1 MPQISVISKESHK
14 VLDQVESNQVGL
26 IENSVIVVKIP
37 KEDVASITKNG
48 VDAIITLKNGEVIT
62 VQNYFSEVT
71 PDNSLVFEDEDGT
84 LYWAKFTTANGDI
97 ADVIQYQPLDEIEPL
112 LYNDSLTGVILPWI
126 AGAGGAGLLG
136 AAIGGGSDSSGGS
149 KDTTKPDAPKD
160 VVITD
165 DGEHVTGKGEPGT
178 TVEVKDQDGKVIGT
192 GTVDSSGNFDV
203 ELKDP
208 LTNGETVD
216 VTVTDKAGNESEP
229 TEATAKD
236 TTKPD
241 APKDVV
247 VTDDG
252 EHATGKGEPGTI
264 VEVKDQD
271 GKIIGT
277 GTVDSSGNFDVEL
290 KDPLTNGETVDVTV
304 TDKVGNESEPTEA
317 TAKDTTKPD
326 APNATLNADGTVVT
340 GKTEPGA
347 KVEVRDENGKLIGSG
362 TANSLGEFEILVSP
376 AVTDG
381 ETAKVTAKDAAGNT
395 SDPTTVTGGKDTLK
409 PASPDATLNADGT
422 AVTGKTEPG
431 AKVEVR
437 DENGKLIGSGTAN
450 SLGDFEIPVSPAVT
464 DSETAQVT
472 AKDAAGNTSDPTTVT
487 GGKDTLKPASPDA
500 TLNAD
505 GTAVTGKTE
514 PGAKV
519 EVRDENGKLI
529 GSGTANSLGDF
540 EIPVSP
546 AVTDGETAKVTA
558 KDSAGNTSDPTTV
571 TGGKDTT
578 KPDAPKDVVIT
589 DDGEHVT
596 GKGEPGTIVEVK
608 DQDGKI
614 IGTGTV
620 DSSGNFDVELKDPL
634 TNGETV
640 DVTVTDKVGN
650 ESEPTEATAKDTTK
664 PDAPNATL
672 NADGTVV
679 TGKTEPG
686 AKVEVRDENGKLI
699 GSGTANSLGEFEIL
713 VSPAVTDGET
723 AKVTAKDAAGNTS
736 DPTTV
741 IGAKDTINPEI
752 SIEDTTLTQ
761 DSMPTFKGKT
771 EVGTD
776 VSVVIRDNNGKIVDQ
791 GDAKVI
797 GDQWSYR
804 ADKTLIDGEY
814 SVEAIATD
822 AAGNTG
828 RATDTSFTIDATAP
842 IVTIDDFKEPNFTGT
857 VNEDAN
863 LQVQVQDSNGKD
875 IPGTTTVKDGAWTFT
890 PDSPVAEAD
899 YTVTVTATDAAGN
912 QQIETGTVN
921 TTLPTVDID
930 DLFGTS
936 NFAAAF
942 SRVSTLSVPANVPQ
956 TNQTKPT
963 FSGTST
969 KSVEVT
975 VYLRDANNKVIDSGL
990 AKLDT
995 ATGKWTY
1002 TPANE
1007 LLEGYYVLE
1016 AVSKDA
1022 AGNISS
1028 PASKTFVIDITDPVI
1043 EIQNAVLTSDVT
1055 PDVKGKT
1062 EIGSTV
1068 TVTVKKPNG
1077 DVIETGTATVDA
1089 KGDWS
1094 YSVKANL
1101 TDGAYQVT
1109 ANAKDK
1115 AGNISDDVNTQVT
1128 VDSTA
1133 PKATITIADNGD
1145 VKISFSEK
1153 VVGFDADDIQVSGG
1167 KLKDLAQQ
1175 ADGSWTAQVVANGND
1190 GSAATVKLDIAA
1202 GGYSDAA
1209 GNAGQA
1215 ATVSH
1220 SVASIDSTAPKAT
1233 ITIADNGDVKISFSE
1248 KVVGFD
1254 ADDVQVTGGKLKDL
1268 AQQAD
1273 GSWTAK
1279 VVANGNDGSAAI
1291 VKVDIAAGSYSDA
1304 AGNAGQAAT
1313 ASHSVASIDSTAPKA
1328 TITISD
1334 NGDVKISFSEKVVG
1348 FDADD
1353 VQVTGGKLKDLAQQ
1367 SDGSWTAKVVANGN
1381 DGSAAT
1387 VKLDIAAGS
1396 YSDTA
1401 GNAGQ
1406 AATVSHSVASI
1417 DSTAPKATITIAD
1430 NGDVKISFSEKV
1442 VGFDADD
1449 VQVSGGKLNDLAQ
1462 QADGSWTAKVVAN
1475 GNDGSAATVK
1485 LDIAAGSYSDA
1496 AGNAGQA
1503 ATVSHSVASI
1513 DSTAPKATITIADN
1527 GDVKIS
1533 FSEKVV
1539 GFDADD
1545 VQVSG
1550 GKLNDLAQ
1558 QADGSWTAKVVA
1570 NGNDGSAAT
1579 VKLDIA
1585 AGSYSD
1591 AAGNAGQ
1598 AATVSHSVASIDS
1611 TAPKATITI
1620 ADNGDVKISFSEK
1633 VVGFDADDVQVTGGK
1648 LKDLAQQ
1655 SDGSWTAK
1663 VVANGNDGSAATV
1676 KLDIAAGSYSDAAG
1690 NAGQAAT
1697 ASHSVASI
1705 DSTAPKATI
1714 SIADNGDVKISFSEK
1729 VVGFDA
1735 DDVQVTG
1742 GKLTDLAQQAD
1753 GSWTAKVVANGNDGS
1768 AATVKL
1774 DIAAGSYSDTAGNAG
1789 QAATAS
1795 HSVASVDNTAPTIT
1809 IDDLIIT
1816 NDQTPTVSGETE
1828 PGASVYVYIKDFA
1841 GVVKFEG
1848 QASVFADGAWTFTPP
1863 RNLDDGEYTA
1873 VAIATDKAGNT
1884 AEANDRFEI
1893 DTTPPTVDIDDF
1905 DFFAAPAVAPLA
1917 TFAMRATTLSTPSI
1931 PQTNN
1936 NKQTFSGTSS
1946 KSTEVQI
1953 NIYDAENNLLDSGL
1967 AKLDTATGKWT
1978 YTPSVALPEGLLTL
1992 EAISKDIAGN
2002 ISAPSTK
2009 QFIVDT
2015 IPPLID
2021 IHDVGV
2027 ITDPSP
2033 SFSGKTEK
2041 GVTVSVSV
2049 KDQLGNVVE
2058 TGQALVDAQG
2068 NWSYQA
2074 KSNLTNG
2081 LYHIEAIA
2089 KDAAG
2094 NSSQKA
2100 TTSTTIDSTA
2110 DVSIDVQAN
2119 ADGSATVTGKTEPGA
2134 KVEITTPDGQTYP
2147 ASVDANGQ
2155 FTATIPSPAAE
2166 GTYTA
2171 TATDNAGNQGS
2182 ATADLDDQLAPQ
2194 IDDFKVLSNPD
2205 GSATITGKTESG
2217 AKVSIADPQG
2227 KNIDV
2232 TVDANGHFIAQV
2244 PATAAEGTY
2253 TATATDQAGNQG
2265 SASDDLIDATVP
2277 VIPTAEVN
2285 HKDGS
2290 TVFGKAQPGSEVT
2303 VYTSDAKQ
2311 KLGTAVAD
2319 ANGTYSVQ
2327 LQPALVDG
2335 EQVKVTAK
2343 DVGGESPVITAQ
2355 APDLFAPDAPT
2366 AKVNATGSA
2375 VEGVTEAFA
2384 IVTVYG
2390 GSKGTT
2396 PLGTATADANG
2407 HYQIALVPALVDGE
2421 QVKVT
2426 AKDAGGES
2434 LATPALAPDLY
2445 APATPFA
2452 TLDSQGAVVTGH
2464 AEAGSDITVYAAD
2477 AKTILGT
2484 AIADLEGNFKVV
2496 LQPAVTDGQRI
2507 LVTAK
2512 DDGGE
2517 SAPQELIA
2525 PTVSIHAADNLV
2537 NANINFEYP
2546 VEEVRTN
2553 KLFNVFDLIN
2563 IGSKVHTGY
2572 FSIGDQEVGEAT
2584 ISVHTGSLINLFDKA
2599 EMRLFVKNTDG
2610 SWKLIASN
2618 KDYGLLDFIGIFGE
2632 ETAVR
2637 AKNLQSGEYKFE
2649 FVGGSAIG
2657 LATSVSA
2664 NLSLKVFDTSVE
2676 PEVSHVE
2683 EAKGNVITDHD
2694 ALYGQDAVPAGSI
2707 VNSINGQLINGTAT
2721 VKGNYGTLT
2730 IHQDGSYSY
2739 KPKAD
2744 VTAIGKA
2751 EVFSYSV
2758 VDPVSGK
2765 ASSADLIIHI
2775 GTQSDLA
2782 LNWNAAEPKDHA
2794 STVVAT
2800 NNVDMIG
2807 FDASNTVSTGQSS
2820 SISYSWSIG
2829 FGGTKAGSTKIT
2841 VADGTVENIKV
2852 DFGSSQL
2859 VSLLGNTT
2867 INVYDEKGKLVAT
2880 SGASTVVD
2888 VIGLLPNGNS
2898 VTVTGLK
2905 AGTYTIQAVTN
2916 KGISLGGSV
2925 SAVISRSIIDLDS
2938 FTVKSAANAA
2948 TKGNLLTDN
2957 DGFGVDTVASKYTDL
2972 YVSKDGGLTFTQVS
2986 STGTTITAKYGEMVV
3001 KSNGSYTYTLKDTNL
3016 TSGAAEQ
3023 FTYKL
3028 VAPNG
3033 DISAATLTIKAGV
3046 NFTGSVGNDE
3056 ITSTAGNDQFTT
3068 KAGIDTVIYKVLD
3081 QADATGGNGHD
3092 TWNDFNAS
3100 EGDKVNIK
3108 ALLQGQNV
3116 NQSNIDQFVSV
3127 KSDGKGNTVI
3137 SIDRDGT
3144 GSKFGDKVEFLTLKN
3159 TDVTLKDLLDH
3170 NQLLY

>member
-1 MPQISVISKESHK
+1 
-14 VLDQVESNQVGL
+14 
-26 IENSVIVVKIP
+26 
-37 KEDVASITKNG
+37 
-48 VDAIITLKNGEVIT
+48 
-62 VQNYFSEVT
+62 
-71 PDNSLVFEDEDGT
+71 
-84 LYWAKFTTANGDI
+84 
-97 ADVIQYQPLDEIEPL
+97 
-112 LYNDSLTGVILPWI
+112 
-126 AGAGGAGLLG
+126 
-136 AAIGGGSDSSGGS
+136 
-149 KDTTKPDAPKD
+149 
-160 VVITD
+160 
-165 DGEHVTGKGEPGT
+165 
-178 TVEVKDQDGKVIGT
+178 
-192 GTVDSSGNFDV
+192 
-203 ELKDP
+203 
-208 LTNGETVD
+208 
-216 VTVTDKAGNESEP
+216 
-229 TEATAKD
+229 
-236 TTKPD
+236 
-241 APKDVV
+241 
-247 VTDDG
+247 
-252 EHATGKGEPGTI
+252 
-264 VEVKDQD
+264 
-271 GKIIGT
+271 
-277 GTVDSSGNFDVEL
+277 
-290 KDPLTNGETVDVTV
+290 
-304 TDKVGNESEPTEA
+304 
-317 TAKDTTKPD
+317 DTTKPD

-362 TANSLGEFEILVSP
+362 NANSLGEFEI
-376 AVTDG
+376 
-381 ETAKVTAKDAAGNT
+381 N
-395 SDPTTVTGGKDTLK
+395 
-409 PASPDATLNADGT
+409 
-422 AVTGKTEPG
+422 
-431 AKVEVR
+431 
-437 DENGKLIGSGTAN
+437 
-450 SLGDFEIPVSPAVT
+450 
-464 DSETAQVT
+464 
-472 AKDAAGNTSDPTTVT
+472 
-487 GGKDTLKPASPDA
+487 
-500 TLNAD
+500 
-505 GTAVTGKTE
+505 
-514 PGAKV
+514 
-519 EVRDENGKLI
+519 
-529 GSGTANSLGDF
+529 
-540 EIPVSP
+540 
-546 AVTDGETAKVTA
+546 
-558 KDSAGNTSDPTTV
+558 
-571 TGGKDTT
+571 
-578 KPDAPKDVVIT
+578 
-589 DDGEHVT
+589 
-596 GKGEPGTIVEVK
+596 
-608 DQDGKI
+608 
-614 IGTGTV
+614 
-620 DSSGNFDVELKDPL
+620 
-634 TNGETV
+634 
-640 DVTVTDKVGN
+640 
-650 ESEPTEATAKDTTK
+650 
-664 PDAPNATL
+664 
-672 NADGTVV
+672 
-679 TGKTEPG
+679 
-686 AKVEVRDENGKLI
+686 
-699 GSGTANSLGEFEIL
+699 

-1202 GGYSDAA
+1202 G
-1209 GNAGQA
+1209 
-1215 ATVSH
+1215 
-1220 SVASIDSTAPKAT
+1220 
-1233 ITIADNGDVKISFSE
+1233 
-1248 KVVGFD
+1248 
-1254 ADDVQVTGGKLKDL
+1254 
-1268 AQQAD
+1268 
-1273 GSWTAK
+1273 
-1279 VVANGNDGSAAI
+1279 
-1291 VKVDIAAGSYSDA
+1291 
-1304 AGNAGQAAT
+1304 
-1313 ASHSVASIDSTAPKA
+1313 
-1328 TITISD
+1328 
-1334 NGDVKISFSEKVVG
+1334 
-1348 FDADD
+1348 
-1353 VQVTGGKLKDLAQQ
+1353 
-1367 SDGSWTAKVVANGN
+1367 
-1381 DGSAAT
+1381 
-1387 VKLDIAAGS
+1387 
-1396 YSDTA
+1396 
-1401 GNAGQ
+1401 
-1406 AATVSHSVASI
+1406 
-1417 DSTAPKATITIAD
+1417 
-1430 NGDVKISFSEKV
+1430 
-1442 VGFDADD
+1442 
-1449 VQVSGGKLNDLAQ
+1449 
-1462 QADGSWTAKVVAN
+1462 
-1475 GNDGSAATVK
+1475 
-1485 LDIAAGSYSDA
+1485 SYSDA

-1655 SDGSWTAK
+1655 ADGSWTAK

-2119 ADGSATVTGKTEPGA
+2119 ADGSATVTGKTEPGAKVEITTPDGHTYPASVDANGQFTATIPTPAAEGTYTATATDNAGNQGSATADLDDQIAPQIDDLEVDANADGSATVTGKTEPGASVEITTPDSQTYPASVDANGHFTATIPTPAAEGTYTATATDQAGNQGSATADLDDHVAPQITDLEVDANADGSATVTGKTEPGASVEITTPDGQTYPASVDANGHFTATIPTPAAEGTYTATATDQAGNQGSATADLDDHVAPQITDLEVDANADGSATITGKTEPGA

-2707 VNSINGQLINGTAT
+2707 VNSINGQLINGTTT
-2721 VKGNYGTLT
+2721 VKGNYGTFT

-2807 FDASNTVSTGQSS
+2807 FDASNTVSTGQSN

-2938 FTVKSAANAA
+2938 FTVKFAANAA
-2948 TKGNLLTDN
+2948 TTGNLLTDN

-3001 KSNGSYTYTLKDTNL
+3001 KSDGSYTYTLKDMNL
-3016 TSGAAEQ
+3016 ASGAAEQ

-3108 ALLQGQNV
+3108 ALLQGQNA

-3144 GSKFGDKVEFLTLKN
+3144 GSKFGDKVELLTLKN
-3159 TDVTLKDLLDH
+3159 TDVTLQDLIDH

>member
-1 MPQISVISKESHK
+1 M
-14 VLDQVESNQVGL
+14 
-26 IENSVIVVKIP
+26 
-37 KEDVASITKNG
+37 
-48 VDAIITLKNGEVIT
+48 
-62 VQNYFSEVT
+62 
-71 PDNSLVFEDEDGT
+71 
-84 LYWAKFTTANGDI
+84 
-97 ADVIQYQPLDEIEPL
+97 
-112 LYNDSLTGVILPWI
+112 
-126 AGAGGAGLLG
+126 
-136 AAIGGGSDSSGGS
+136 
-149 KDTTKPDAPKD
+149 
-160 VVITD
+160 
-165 DGEHVTGKGEPGT
+165 
-178 TVEVKDQDGKVIGT
+178 
-192 GTVDSSGNFDV
+192 
-203 ELKDP
+203 
-208 LTNGETVD
+208 
-216 VTVTDKAGNESEP
+216 
-229 TEATAKD
+229 
-236 TTKPD
+236 
-241 APKDVV
+241 
-247 VTDDG
+247 
-252 EHATGKGEPGTI
+252 
-264 VEVKDQD
+264 
-271 GKIIGT
+271 
-277 GTVDSSGNFDVEL
+277 
-290 KDPLTNGETVDVTV
+290 
-304 TDKVGNESEPTEA
+304 
-317 TAKDTTKPD
+317 
-326 APNATLNADGTVVT
+326 
-340 GKTEPGA
+340 
-347 KVEVRDENGKLIGSG
+347 RDENGKLIGSG

-409 PASPDATLNADGT
+409 PASPDATLNEDGT
-422 AVTGKTEPG
+422 VVTGKTEPG

-464 DSETAQVT
+464 DGETAQVT

-640 DVTVTDKVGN
+640 DVTVTDKAGN

-699 GSGTANSLGEFEIL
+699 GSGNANSLGEFEIN

-1254 ADDVQVTGGKLKDL
+1254 ADDVQVTGGKFKDL

-1367 SDGSWTAKVVANGN
+1367 SDGSWIGKVVANGT

-1387 VKLDIAAGS
+1387 VKLDITADS
-1396 YSDTA
+1396 YSDAA

-1406 AATVSHSVASI
+1406 AATASHSVASI
-1417 DSTAPKATITIAD
+1417 DSTAPTATISIAD

-1442 VGFDADD
+1442 IGFDADD
-1449 VQVSGGKLNDLAQ
+1449 VQVTGGKL
-1462 QADGSWTAKVVAN
+1462 T
-1475 GNDGSAATVK
+1475 
-1485 LDIAAGSYSDA
+1485 
-1496 AGNAGQA
+1496 
-1503 ATVSHSVASI
+1503 
-1513 DSTAPKATITIADN
+1513 
-1527 GDVKIS
+1527 
-1533 FSEKVV
+1533 
-1539 GFDADD
+1539 
-1545 VQVSG
+1545 
-1550 GKLNDLAQ
+1550 DLAQ

-1676 KLDIAAGSYSDAAG
+1676 KLDIAAGGYSDAAG

-1729 VVGFDA
+1729 IVGFDA

-1742 GKLTDLAQQAD
+1742 GKLKDLAQQAD

-1774 DIAAGSYSDTAGNAG
+1774 DIAAGSYSDVAGNAG

-1795 HSVASVDNTAPTIT
+1795 HSVASVDSTAPTIT

-1816 NDQTPTVSGETE
+1816 NDQTPTISGETE
-1828 PGASVYVYIKDFA
+1828 PGASVYVYIKDLA

-1884 AEANDRFEI
+1884 AEANDGFEI

-1953 NIYDAENNLLDSGL
+1953 NIYDAENKLLDSGL

-2134 KVEITTPDGQTYP
+2134 SVEITTPDGQTYPATVDANGHFTATIPTPAAEGTYTATATDQAGNQGSATADLDDQVAPQISDLEVDANTDGSATVTGKTEPGASVEITTPDGQTYPATVDANGQFTATIPSPASEGTYTATATDQAGNQGSASADLDDQVAPHIADLEVDANADGSATVTGKTEPGASVEITTPDGQTYP
-2147 ASVDANGQ
+2147 ASVDANGH

-2171 TATDNAGNQGS
+2171 IATDQAGNQGS
-2182 ATADLDDQLAPQ
+2182 ATADLDDQVAPQ

-2265 SASDDLIDATVP
+2265 YASDDLMDATVP

-2285 HKDGS
+2285 QKDGS

-2303 VYTSDAKQ
+2303 VYASDAKQ
-2311 KLGTAVAD
+2311 QLGTAVAD
-2319 ANGTYSVQ
+2319 ANGAYSVQ

-2343 DVGGESPVITAQ
+2343 DAGGESPAITAQ

-2396 PLGTATADANG
+2396 PLGTVTADANG

-2484 AIADLEGNFKVV
+2484 AIADLEGNFKVD
-2496 LQPAVTDGQRI
+2496 LQPAVTDGQHI

-2599 EMRLFVKNTDG
+2599 EMRLFVKNADG

-2683 EAKGNVITDHD
+2683 EAKGNVITDQD

-2707 VNSINGQLINGTAT
+2707 VNSINGQLINGSTT

-2775 GTQSDLA
+2775 GTQSNLA

-2794 STVVAT
+2794 GTVVAT

-2898 VTVTGLK
+2898 VTVNGLK

-3001 KSNGSYTYTLKDTNL
+3001 KSDGSYTYTLKDTNL

-3056 ITSTAGNDQFTT
+3056 IISTAGNDQFNT

-3092 TWNDFNAS
+3092 TWNDFNS
-3100 EGDKVNIK
+3100 SVGDKVNIK

-3144 GSKFGDKVEFLTLKN
+3144 GSKFGDKVELLTLKN
-3159 TDVTLKDLLDH
+3159 TDVTLQDLIDH

>member
-1 MPQISVISKESHK
+1 M
-14 VLDQVESNQVGL
+14 
-26 IENSVIVVKIP
+26 
-37 KEDVASITKNG
+37 
-48 VDAIITLKNGEVIT
+48 
-62 VQNYFSEVT
+62 
-71 PDNSLVFEDEDGT
+71 
-84 LYWAKFTTANGDI
+84 
-97 ADVIQYQPLDEIEPL
+97 
-112 LYNDSLTGVILPWI
+112 
-126 AGAGGAGLLG
+126 
-136 AAIGGGSDSSGGS
+136 
-149 KDTTKPDAPKD
+149 
-160 VVITD
+160 
-165 DGEHVTGKGEPGT
+165 
-178 TVEVKDQDGKVIGT
+178 VEVKDQDGKIIGT

-216 VTVTDKAGNESEP
+216 VTVTDKVGNESEP

-304 TDKVGNESEPTEA
+304 TDKAGNESEPTEA

-409 PASPDATLNADGT
+409 PASPDATLNEDGT
-422 AVTGKTEPG
+422 VVTGKTEPG

-640 DVTVTDKVGN
+640 DVTVTDKAGN

-1353 VQVTGGKLKDLAQQ
+1353 VQVTGGKL
-1367 SDGSWTAKVVANGN
+1367 
-1381 DGSAAT
+1381 
-1387 VKLDIAAGS
+1387 
-1396 YSDTA
+1396 
-1401 GNAGQ
+1401 
-1406 AATVSHSVASI
+1406 
-1417 DSTAPKATITIAD
+1417 
-1430 NGDVKISFSEKV
+1430 
-1442 VGFDADD
+1442 
-1449 VQVSGGKLNDLAQ
+1449 
-1462 QADGSWTAKVVAN
+1462 
-1475 GNDGSAATVK
+1475 
-1485 LDIAAGSYSDA
+1485 
-1496 AGNAGQA
+1496 
-1503 ATVSHSVASI
+1503 
-1513 DSTAPKATITIADN
+1513 
-1527 GDVKIS
+1527 
-1533 FSEKVV
+1533 
-1539 GFDADD
+1539 
-1545 VQVSG
+1545 
-1550 GKLNDLAQ
+1550 
-1558 QADGSWTAKVVA
+1558 
-1570 NGNDGSAAT
+1570 
-1579 VKLDIA
+1579 
-1585 AGSYSD
+1585 
-1591 AAGNAGQ
+1591 
-1598 AATVSHSVASIDS
+1598 
-1611 TAPKATITI
+1611 
-1620 ADNGDVKISFSEK
+1620 
-1633 VVGFDADDVQVTGGK
+1633 
-1648 LKDLAQQ
+1648 
-1655 SDGSWTAK
+1655 
-1663 VVANGNDGSAATV
+1663 
-1676 KLDIAAGSYSDAAG
+1676 
-1690 NAGQAAT
+1690 
-1697 ASHSVASI
+1697 
-1705 DSTAPKATI
+1705 
-1714 SIADNGDVKISFSEK
+1714 
-1729 VVGFDA
+1729 
-1735 DDVQVTG
+1735 
-1742 GKLTDLAQQAD
+1742 TDLAQQAD

-1884 AEANDRFEI
+1884 AEANDGFEI

-1978 YTPSVALPEGLLTL
+1978 YTPSVALLEGLLTL

-2041 GVTVSVSV
+2041 GVTVTVNV

-2134 KVEITTPDGQTYP
+2134 SVEITTPDGQIYPATVDANGQFTATIPTPAAEGTYTATATDQAGNQGSAKADLDDQVAPQIADLEVDANADGSATVTGKTEPGASVEITTPDGQTYPASVDANGQFTATIPSPAAEGTYTATATDNAGNQGSATADLDDQVAPQIADLEVDANADGSATITGKTEPGASVEITTPDGQTYP

-2217 AKVSIADPQG
+2217 AKVSITDPQG
-2227 KNIDV
+2227 KDLDV
-2232 TVDANGHFIAQV
+2232 TVYADGHFIAQV

-2253 TATATDQAGNQG
+2253 TATATDQAGNQS

-2285 HKDGS
+2285 QKDGS

-2319 ANGTYSVQ
+2319 ANGAYSVQ

-2343 DVGGESPVITAQ
+2343 DVGGESAAITAQ

-2366 AKVNATGSA
+2366 AKVNATGTA

-2452 TLDSQGAVVTGH
+2452 TLDSRGAVVTGH

-2807 FDASNTVSTGQSS
+2807 FDASNTVSTGNSS

-2972 YVSKDGGLTFTQVS
+2972 YVSKDGGLTFTEVS

-3001 KSNGSYTYTLKDTNL
+3001 KSDGSYTYTLKDTNL

-3056 ITSTAGNDQFTT
+3056 ITSTAGNDQFST

-3144 GSKFGDKVEFLTLKN
+3144 GSKFGDKVELLTLKN
-3159 TDVTLKDLLDH
+3159 SDVTLQDLIDH

>member
-14 VLDQVESNQVGL
+14 VLDQVESNQIGL
-26 IENSVIVVKIP
+26 IENSVIVVKIR

-48 VDAIITLKNGEVIT
+48 ADAIITLKNGEVIT
-62 VQNYFSEVT
+62 VQNYFSEAT

-84 LYWAKFTTANGDI
+84 LYWAKFTTVNGDI

-126 AGAGGAGLLG
+126 TGAAGAGLLG

-149 KDTTKPDAPKD
+149 KDTTKPEAPKDVVITDDGEHVTGKGEPGTTVEVKDQDGKVIGAGTVDSSGNFGVELKDPLTNGETVEVTVTDKAGNESEPTEATAKDTTKPDAPNATLNEDGTAVTGKTEPGAKVEVRDENGKLIGSGTANSLGEFEIPVSPAVTDGETAKVTAKDVAGNTSDPTTVTGGKDTTKPDAPNATLNEDGTVVTGKTEPGAKVEVRDENGKLIGSGTANSLGEFEISVSPAVSDGETAKVTAKDAAGNTSDPTTVTGGKDTTKPYAPKD

-216 VTVTDKAGNESEP
+216 VTVTDKAGNKSEP

-247 VTDDG
+247 ITDDG
-252 EHATGKGEPGTI
+252 EHVTGKGEPGTA

-271 GKIIGT
+271 GKVIGT

-304 TDKVGNESEPTEA
+304 TDKADNESEPTEA
-317 TAKDTTKPD
+317 TAKDSTKPD
-326 APNATLNADGTVVT
+326 APNATLNEDGTVVT

-362 TANSLGEFEILVSP
+362 TANSLGEFEIPISP

-381 ETAKVTAKDAAGNT
+381 
-395 SDPTTVTGGKDTLK
+395 
-409 PASPDATLNADGT
+409 
-422 AVTGKTEPG
+422 
-431 AKVEVR
+431 
-437 DENGKLIGSGTAN
+437 
-450 SLGDFEIPVSPAVT
+450 
-464 DSETAQVT
+464 ETAQVT
-472 AKDAAGNTSDPTTVT
+472 AKDAAGNTSDPTTV
-487 GGKDTLKPASPDA
+487 
-500 TLNAD
+500 
-505 GTAVTGKTE
+505 
-514 PGAKV
+514 
-519 EVRDENGKLI
+519 I
-529 GSGTANSLGDF
+529 G
-540 EIPVSP
+540 V
-546 AVTDGETAKVTA
+546 
-558 KDSAGNTSDPTTV
+558 
-571 TGGKDTT
+571 
-578 KPDAPKDVVIT
+578 
-589 DDGEHVT
+589 
-596 GKGEPGTIVEVK
+596 
-608 DQDGKI
+608 
-614 IGTGTV
+614 
-620 DSSGNFDVELKDPL
+620 
-634 TNGETV
+634 
-640 DVTVTDKVGN
+640 
-650 ESEPTEATAKDTTK
+650 
-664 PDAPNATL
+664 
-672 NADGTVV
+672 
-679 TGKTEPG
+679 
-686 AKVEVRDENGKLI
+686 
-699 GSGTANSLGEFEIL
+699 
-713 VSPAVTDGET
+713 
-723 AKVTAKDAAGNTS
+723 
-736 DPTTV
+736 
-741 IGAKDTINPEI
+741 KDTINPEI

-761 DSMPTFKGKT
+761 DSMPSFKGKT
-771 EVGTD
+771 EAGTA
-776 VSVVIRDNNGKIVDQ
+776 VSVVIRDSKGEIVNQGK
-791 GDAKVI
+791 AEVI

-875 IPGTTTVKDGAWTFT
+875 IAGTTTVKDGAWTFI

-912 QQIETGTVN
+912 QQTAIGTVN

-1043 EIQNAVLTSDVT
+1043 EIQNAVLTNDVT

-1068 TVTVKKPNG
+1068 MVTVKTPNG

-1101 TDGAYQVT
+1101 TDGGYQVT

-1115 AGNISDDVNTQVT
+1115 AGNISDDVKTQVT
-1128 VDSTA
+1128 VDS
-1133 PKATITIADNGD
+1133 
-1145 VKISFSEK
+1145 S
-1153 VVGFDADDIQVSGG
+1153 
-1167 KLKDLAQQ
+1167 
-1175 ADGSWTAQVVANGND
+1175 
-1190 GSAATVKLDIAA
+1190 
-1202 GGYSDAA
+1202 
-1209 GNAGQA
+1209 
-1215 ATVSH
+1215 
-1220 SVASIDSTAPKAT
+1220 APKAT

-1279 VVANGNDGSAAI
+1279 VVANGTDGSAAT
-1291 VKVDIAAGSYSDA
+1291 VKLDIASGSYSDA

-1313 ASHSVASIDSTAPKA
+1313 ASHSVAS
-1328 TITISD
+1328 
-1334 NGDVKISFSEKVVG
+1334 V
-1348 FDADD
+1348 
-1353 VQVTGGKLKDLAQQ
+1353 
-1367 SDGSWTAKVVANGN
+1367 
-1381 DGSAAT
+1381 
-1387 VKLDIAAGS
+1387 
-1396 YSDTA
+1396 
-1401 GNAGQ
+1401 
-1406 AATVSHSVASI
+1406 

-1449 VQVSGGKLNDLAQ
+1449 VQVSGGKLKELAQ

-1475 GNDGSAATVK
+1475 GT
-1485 LDIAAGSYSDA
+1485 
-1496 AGNAGQA
+1496 
-1503 ATVSHSVASI
+1503 
-1513 DSTAPKATITIADN
+1513 
-1527 GDVKIS
+1527 
-1533 FSEKVV
+1533 
-1539 GFDADD
+1539 
-1545 VQVSG
+1545 
-1550 GKLNDLAQ
+1550 
-1558 QADGSWTAKVVA
+1558 
-1570 NGNDGSAAT
+1570 
-1579 VKLDIA
+1579 
-1585 AGSYSD
+1585 
-1591 AAGNAGQ
+1591 
-1598 AATVSHSVASIDS
+1598 
-1611 TAPKATITI
+1611 
-1620 ADNGDVKISFSEK
+1620 
-1633 VVGFDADDVQVTGGK
+1633 
-1648 LKDLAQQ
+1648 
-1655 SDGSWTAK
+1655 
-1663 VVANGNDGSAATV
+1663 DGSAATV

-1705 DSTAPKATI
+1705 DSTAPTATI

-1729 VVGFDA
+1729 VVGFDADDVEVTGGKLTDLAQQADGSWIGKVVANGTDGSAATVKLDIAAGSYSDAAGNAGQAATASHSVASIDSTAPTATISIADNGDVKISFSEKVIGFDA

-1768 AATVKL
+1768 TANVKL
-1774 DIAAGSYSDTAGNAG
+1774 DIAAGSYSDAAGNAG

-1795 HSVASVDNTAPTIT
+1795 HSVASVDTTAPTIT

-1816 NDQTPTVSGETE
+1816 NDQTPTISGETE
-1828 PGASVYVYIKDFA
+1828 PGASVYVYIKDSA

-1873 VAIATDKAGNT
+1873 VAIATDRVGNT
-1884 AEANDRFEI
+1884 AEANDGFEI

-1917 TFAMRATTLSTPSI
+1917 TFVMRATTLSTPSI
-1931 PQTNN
+1931 PLTNN

-1946 KSTEVQI
+1946 KSTEVLI

-2041 GVTVSVSV
+2041 GVTVTVSV

-2068 NWSYQA
+2068 NWSYQS
-2074 KSNLTNG
+2074 KSHLANG

-2094 NSSQKA
+2094 NSSQKVA
-2100 TTSTTIDSTA
+2100 TSTTIDSTA
-2110 DVSIDVQAN
+2110 EVSIAVQAN

-2134 KVEITTPDGQTYP
+2134 SVEITTPDGQTYPATVDANGQFTATISSPAAEGTYTATATDQAGNQGSASADLDDQVAPQIDDLEVDANADGSATVTGKTEPGASVEITTPDGQTYP

-2155 FTATIPSPAAE
+2155 FIATIPTPAAE

-2182 ATADLDDQLAPQ
+2182 ATADLDDQVAPQ
-2194 IDDFKVLSNPD
+2194 IDDLEVDANADGSAPVTGKTEPGASVEITTPDGQTYPASVDANGHFTATIPSPAAEGTYTAIATDQAGNQGSATADLDDQVAPKIDDFKVTSNPD

-2217 AKVSIADPQG
+2217 AKVSITDPQG
-2227 KNIDV
+2227 KDIDV
-2232 TVDANGHFIAQV
+2232 SVDANDHFIAQI

-2265 SASDDLIDATVP
+2265 YASDDLMDATMP

-2285 HKDGS
+2285 QKDGS
-2290 TVFGKAQPGSEVT
+2290 TVFGIAQPGSEVT
-2303 VYTSDAKQ
+2303 VYASDSKQ

-2319 ANGTYSVQ
+2319 ANGVYSVQ

-2335 EQVKVTAK
+2335 EQVNVTAK
-2343 DVGGESPVITAQ
+2343 DAGGESPAITAQ

-2407 HYQIALVPALVDGE
+2407 YYQIALVPALVDGE

-2477 AKTILGT
+2477 AKTILGS

-2496 LQPAVTDGQRI
+2496 LQPAVTDGQHI

-2599 EMRLFVKNTDG
+2599 EMRLFVKNADG

-2683 EAKGNVITDHD
+2683 EAKGNVISDHD
-2694 ALYGQDAVPAGSI
+2694 ALYGQDAVPAGAI
-2707 VNSINGQLINGTAT
+2707 VNSINGQLINGTTT

-2807 FDASNTVSTGQSS
+2807 FDASNTVSTGQSN

-2938 FTVKSAANAA
+2938 FTVKFAANAA
-2948 TKGNLLTDN
+2948 TTGNLLTDN

-3001 KSNGSYTYTLKDTNL
+3001 KSDGSYTYTLKDMNL
-3016 TSGAAEQ
+3016 ASGAAEQ

-3108 ALLQGQNV
+3108 ALLQGQNA

-3144 GSKFGDKVEFLTLKN
+3144 GSKFGDKVELLTLKN
-3159 TDVTLKDLLDH
+3159 TDVTLQDLIDH

>member
-1 MPQISVISKESHK
+1 
-14 VLDQVESNQVGL
+14 
-26 IENSVIVVKIP
+26 
-37 KEDVASITKNG
+37 
-48 VDAIITLKNGEVIT
+48 
-62 VQNYFSEVT
+62 
-71 PDNSLVFEDEDGT
+71 
-84 LYWAKFTTANGDI
+84 
-97 ADVIQYQPLDEIEPL
+97 
-112 LYNDSLTGVILPWI
+112 
-126 AGAGGAGLLG
+126 
-136 AAIGGGSDSSGGS
+136 
-149 KDTTKPDAPKD
+149 
-160 VVITD
+160 
-165 DGEHVTGKGEPGT
+165 
-178 TVEVKDQDGKVIGT
+178 
-192 GTVDSSGNFDV
+192 
-203 ELKDP
+203 
-208 LTNGETVD
+208 
-216 VTVTDKAGNESEP
+216 
-229 TEATAKD
+229 
-236 TTKPD
+236 
-241 APKDVV
+241 
-247 VTDDG
+247 
-252 EHATGKGEPGTI
+252 
-264 VEVKDQD
+264 
-271 GKIIGT
+271 
-277 GTVDSSGNFDVEL
+277 
-290 KDPLTNGETVDVTV
+290 
-304 TDKVGNESEPTEA
+304 
-317 TAKDTTKPD
+317 
-326 APNATLNADGTVVT
+326 
-340 GKTEPGA
+340 
-347 KVEVRDENGKLIGSG
+347 
-362 TANSLGEFEILVSP
+362 
-376 AVTDG
+376 
-381 ETAKVTAKDAAGNT
+381 
-395 SDPTTVTGGKDTLK
+395 
-409 PASPDATLNADGT
+409 
-422 AVTGKTEPG
+422 
-431 AKVEVR
+431 
-437 DENGKLIGSGTAN
+437 
-450 SLGDFEIPVSPAVT
+450 
-464 DSETAQVT
+464 
-472 AKDAAGNTSDPTTVT
+472 
-487 GGKDTLKPASPDA
+487 
-500 TLNAD
+500 
-505 GTAVTGKTE
+505 
-514 PGAKV
+514 
-519 EVRDENGKLI
+519 
-529 GSGTANSLGDF
+529 
-540 EIPVSP
+540 
-546 AVTDGETAKVTA
+546 
-558 KDSAGNTSDPTTV
+558 
-571 TGGKDTT
+571 
-578 KPDAPKDVVIT
+578 
-589 DDGEHVT
+589 
-596 GKGEPGTIVEVK
+596 
-608 DQDGKI
+608 
-614 IGTGTV
+614 
-620 DSSGNFDVELKDPL
+620 
-634 TNGETV
+634 
-640 DVTVTDKVGN
+640 
-650 ESEPTEATAKDTTK
+650 
-664 PDAPNATL
+664 
-672 NADGTVV
+672 
-679 TGKTEPG
+679 
-686 AKVEVRDENGKLI
+686 
-699 GSGTANSLGEFEIL
+699 
-713 VSPAVTDGET
+713 
-723 AKVTAKDAAGNTS
+723 
-736 DPTTV
+736 
-741 IGAKDTINPEI
+741 
-752 SIEDTTLTQ
+752 
-761 DSMPTFKGKT
+761 
-771 EVGTD
+771 
-776 VSVVIRDNNGKIVDQ
+776 
-791 GDAKVI
+791 
-797 GDQWSYR
+797 
-804 ADKTLIDGEY
+804 
-814 SVEAIATD
+814 
-822 AAGNTG
+822 
-828 RATDTSFTIDATAP
+828 
-842 IVTIDDFKEPNFTGT
+842 
-857 VNEDAN
+857 
-863 LQVQVQDSNGKD
+863 
-875 IPGTTTVKDGAWTFT
+875 
-890 PDSPVAEAD
+890 
-899 YTVTVTATDAAGN
+899 
-912 QQIETGTVN
+912 
-921 TTLPTVDID
+921 
-930 DLFGTS
+930 
-936 NFAAAF
+936 
-942 SRVSTLSVPANVPQ
+942 
-956 TNQTKPT
+956 
-963 FSGTST
+963 
-969 KSVEVT
+969 
-975 VYLRDANNKVIDSGL
+975 
-990 AKLDT
+990 
-995 ATGKWTY
+995 
-1002 TPANE
+1002 
-1007 LLEGYYVLE
+1007 
-1016 AVSKDA
+1016 
-1022 AGNISS
+1022 
-1028 PASKTFVIDITDPVI
+1028 
-1043 EIQNAVLTSDVT
+1043 
-1055 PDVKGKT
+1055 
-1062 EIGSTV
+1062 
-1068 TVTVKKPNG
+1068 
-1077 DVIETGTATVDA
+1077 
-1089 KGDWS
+1089 
-1094 YSVKANL
+1094 
-1101 TDGAYQVT
+1101 
-1109 ANAKDK
+1109 
-1115 AGNISDDVNTQVT
+1115 
-1128 VDSTA
+1128 
-1133 PKATITIADNGD
+1133 
-1145 VKISFSEK
+1145 
-1153 VVGFDADDIQVSGG
+1153 
-1167 KLKDLAQQ
+1167 
-1175 ADGSWTAQVVANGND
+1175 
-1190 GSAATVKLDIAA
+1190 
-1202 GGYSDAA
+1202 
-1209 GNAGQA
+1209 
-1215 ATVSH
+1215 
-1220 SVASIDSTAPKAT
+1220 
-1233 ITIADNGDVKISFSE
+1233 
-1248 KVVGFD
+1248 
-1254 ADDVQVTGGKLKDL
+1254 
-1268 AQQAD
+1268 
-1273 GSWTAK
+1273 
-1279 VVANGNDGSAAI
+1279 
-1291 VKVDIAAGSYSDA
+1291 
-1304 AGNAGQAAT
+1304 
-1313 ASHSVASIDSTAPKA
+1313 
-1328 TITISD
+1328 
-1334 NGDVKISFSEKVVG
+1334 
-1348 FDADD
+1348 
-1353 VQVTGGKLKDLAQQ
+1353 
-1367 SDGSWTAKVVANGN
+1367 
-1381 DGSAAT
+1381 
-1387 VKLDIAAGS
+1387 
-1396 YSDTA
+1396 
-1401 GNAGQ
+1401 
-1406 AATVSHSVASI
+1406 
-1417 DSTAPKATITIAD
+1417 
-1430 NGDVKISFSEKV
+1430 
-1442 VGFDADD
+1442 
-1449 VQVSGGKLNDLAQ
+1449 
-1462 QADGSWTAKVVAN
+1462 
-1475 GNDGSAATVK
+1475 
-1485 LDIAAGSYSDA
+1485 AGSYSDA